1 MTYAGVLGESVMDTH
16 LPSILCV
23 DDDPAVL
30 DLLKEYFT
38 LQGFVVLTA
47 TNGVEAFLQ
56 VKQWM
61 PRAVVMDLFMPR
73 LGGIGALE
81 RIKALNPGIAVI
93 LVSGM
98 GNALDLVTEAGLSV
112 AGALAK
118 PLDLGKLSETLA
130 RVGVMTPLALAAGSG
145 AVPSRPVRAKVLV
158 VDDELEMRK
167 LVTEHLQDKGYEVLE
182 AADGEEALARL
193 PEYKPHMV
201 LLDLMMQGI
210 GGMETLRRI
219 KAMQPEVCVIMVT
232 AIEEIES
239 AQTALGLGASDY
251 VTKPFSL
258 QYLDSVLEVH
268 LLMDRINPDSK

>member
-1 MTYAGVLGESVMDTH
+1 MDTH

-73 LGGIGALE
+73 LGGIGALG

-118 PLDLGKLSETLA
+118 PLDLNKLSETLA
-130 RVGVMTPLALAAGSG
+130 RVGIMAPLALAAGSG
-145 AVPSRPVRAKVLV
+145 RPVRAKVLV

-193 PEYKPHMV
+193 PEYQPHIV

-219 KAMQPEVCVIMVT
+219 KAMQPEICVIMVT

>member
-1 MTYAGVLGESVMDTH
+1 MDTH

-73 LGGIGALE
+73 LGGIGALG

-112 AGALAK
+112 AGAHSQ
-118 PLDLGKLSETLA
+118 PPDLGQLSGALSRGGGKA
-130 RVGVMTPLALAAGSG
+130 PAALAARSG
-145 AVPSRPVRAKVLV
+145 AARPRPVRA
-158 VDDELEMRK
+158 
-167 LVTEHLQDKGYEVLE
+167 QG
-182 AADGEEALARL
+182 LA
-193 PEYKPHMV
+193 
-201 LLDLMMQGI
+201 
-210 GGMETLRRI
+210 GGAR
-219 KAMQPEVCVIMVT
+219 
-232 AIEEIES
+232 
-239 AQTALGLGASDY
+239 
-251 VTKPFSL
+251 
-258 QYLDSVLEVH
+258 
-268 LLMDRINPDSK
+268 

>member
-1 MTYAGVLGESVMDTH
+1 MDSTH

-73 LGGIGALE
+73 LGGIGALG

-130 RVGVMTPLALAAGSG
+130 RVGVLAPLALANGSG

-167 LVTEHLQDKGYEVLE
+167 LVTEHLQGKGYEVLE

>member
-1 MTYAGVLGESVMDTH
+1 METQLS
-16 LPSILCV
+16 SILCV

-73 LGGIGALE
+73 LGGIGALG

-112 AGALAK
+112 AAALTKPLNLAK
-118 PLDLGKLSETLA
+118 LSDALS
-130 RVGVMTPLALAAGSG
+130 RVGVVAPAALAAGPGSG
-145 AVPSRPVRAKVLV
+145 RSRPVRARVLV

-167 LVTEHLQDKGYEVLE
+167 MVSEHLHEKGYDVLE
-182 AADGEEALARL
+182 AADGEEALARV
-193 PEYKPHMV
+193 PEYRPNIV
-201 LLDLMMQGI
+201 LLDLMMAGI
-210 GGMETLRRI
+210 SGMETLRRI
-219 KAMQPEVCVIMVT
+219 KAMAAETCVIMVT
-232 AIEEIES
+232 AIEEIET

-268 LLMDRINPDSK
+268 LLMDRINPDAK

>member
-1 MTYAGVLGESVMDTH
+1 MDTH

-73 LGGIGALE
+73 LGGIGALG

-98 GNALDLVTEAGLSV
+98 GNALDLVTEAGLSG

-118 PLDLGKLSETLA
+118 PLDLNKLSETLA
-130 RVGVMTPLALAAGSG
+130 AGSG
-145 AVPSRPVRAKVLV
+145 PVPARPVRAKVLV

-193 PEYKPHMV
+193 PEYQPHIV

-219 KAMQPEVCVIMVT
+219 KAMQPEICVIMVT

>member
-1 MTYAGVLGESVMDTH
+1 MDTH
-16 LPSILCV
+16 LSSILCV

-73 LGGIGALE
+73 LGGIGALG

-112 AGALAK
+112 AGA
-118 PLDLGKLSETLA
+118 
-130 RVGVMTPLALAAGSG
+130 
-145 AVPSRPVRAKVLV
+145 RAKVLV

-193 PEYKPHMV
+193 PEYQPHIV

-219 KAMQPEVCVIMVT
+219 KAMQPETCVIMVT

>member
-1 MTYAGVLGESVMDTH
+1 MDTH

-73 LGGIGALE
+73 LGGIGALG

-118 PLDLGKLSETLA
+118 PLDLNKLSETLA
-130 RVGVMTPLALAAGSG
+130 LAAGNG
-145 AVPSRPVRAKVLV
+145 PVPARPVRAKVLV

-193 PEYKPHMV
+193 PEYQPHIV

-219 KAMQPEVCVIMVT
+219 KAMQPEICVIMVT

>member
-1 MTYAGVLGESVMDTH
+1 MDTH

-73 LGGIGALE
+73 LGGIGALG

-118 PLDLGKLSETLA
+118 PLDLNKLSETLA
-130 RVGVMTPLALAAGSG
+130 RVGVIAPLALAGNGGGPA
-145 AVPSRPVRAKVLV
+145 RPVRAKVLV

-193 PEYKPHMV
+193 PEYQPHMV

-219 KAMQPEVCVIMVT
+219 KAMQPEICVIMVT

>member
-1 MTYAGVLGESVMDTH
+1 MDTQ

-38 LQGFVVLTA
+38 LRGFVVLTA

-73 LGGIGALE
+73 LGGIGALG

-118 PLDLGKLSETLA
+118 PLDLVKLSDTLA
-130 RVGVMTPLALAAGSG
+130 RVGVIAPAALAAAGPGSRR
-145 AVPSRPVRAKVLV
+145 SRPVRARVLL
-158 VDDELEMRK
+158 VDDEIEMRK
-167 LVTEHLQDKGYEVLE
+167 MIAEHLQQKGYEVLE

-193 PEYKPHMV
+193 PEYRPNIV
-201 LLDLMMQGI
+201 LLDLMMAGI

-219 KAMQPEVCVIMVT
+219 KALAPETCAIMVT
-232 AIEEIES
+232 AIEDIES

-268 LLMDRINPDSK
+268 VLMDRINPDAK

>member
-1 MTYAGVLGESVMDTH
+1 MDTH
-16 LPSILCV
+16 LSSILCV

-73 LGGIGALE
+73 LGGIGALG

-118 PLDLGKLSETLA
+118 PLDLNKLSETLA
-130 RVGVMTPLALAAGSG
+130 RVGVMAPLALAAGNG
-145 AVPSRPVRAKVLV
+145 AGPGRPVRAKVLV

-167 LVTEHLQDKGYEVLE
+167 LVTEHLQDKGYEVR
-182 AADGEEALARL
+182 EEALARL
-193 PEYKPHMV
+193 PEYQPHIV

-219 KAMQPEVCVIMVT
+219 KAMQPETCVIMVT

>member
-1 MTYAGVLGESVMDTH
+1 MDTH

-73 LGGIGALE
+73 LGGIGALG

-118 PLDLGKLSETLA
+118 PLDLNKLSETLA
-130 RVGVMTPLALAAGSG
+130 RVGVMAPLALAAGNG
-145 AVPSRPVRAKVLV
+145 AAPARPVRAKVLV
-158 VDDELEMRK
+158 IDDELEMRK

-193 PEYKPHMV
+193 PEYQPHIV

-219 KAMQPEVCVIMVT
+219 KAMQPEICVIMVT